1 VKKYY
6 FFTRWGRVGV
16 PGQQATIPCFDSQSA
31 IRAYNSKLNDKLKG
45 GYREVQMNYE
55 ADEVKD

>member
-1 VKKYY
+1 M

-16 PGQQATIPCFDSQSA
+16 PGQMASIPQGNPDSA
-31 IRAYNSKLNDKLKG
+31 KYLYNKKYREKLNG

-55 ADEVKD
+55 DDKTEEK